1 MKIALV
7 ACGLEHIQR
16 GFESFTREL
25 FDNYKEADTEV
36 HLYKGSGKKIPNEI
50 VITPLRRSSLL
61 LKLLKP
67 TSKGIYYRYKIE
79 CFTFAFM
86 MLPHLIKHKYD
97 LILFSDNELGK
108 ALLILRRIFKL
119 RCKILFSNGAPW
131 HAGECKIYDGV
142 QEVTKAMQE
151 KNIAD
156 GVDKS
161 RSWFVPYGIAVRNYN
176 FSQLNKESLKQHF
189 NVPAGAT
196 VILSLSALKFSHKRL
211 DWLIKEYAQL
221 KGNYFLIMAGG
232 EDEETPGVK
241 KLAGQMLQAGS
252 YSFMTVPYSEVVKL
266 LAIAD
271 VMVST
276 SLSEA
281 FGRVLLEA
289 TVAKVPVL
297 AHPHYAAKEIIAHT
311 ASYVNMEKEGELAG
325 MMVAIN
331 KDADL
336 RNEIIEKNYSYS
348 IEHFDWS
355 NVNQQYKAMYE
366 GVLKSS
372 VNES

>member
-25 FDNYKEADTEV
+25 FDNYTDANTEV
-36 HLYKGSGKKIPNEI
+36 HLFKGSGKKVRNEI
-50 VITPLRRSSLL
+50 IIRSLRKDFFPL
-61 LKLLKP
+61 KIFKP
-67 TSKGIYYRYKIE
+67 TSKGLYYRYKVE
-79 CFTFAFM
+79 CFTFAFL
-86 MLPHLIKHKYD
+86 MLPYLIKRKYD
-97 LILFSDNELGK
+97 LIHFSDNELGK
-108 ALLILRRIFKL
+108 ALLILRKIFRL
-119 RCKILFSNGAPW
+119 RFKILFSNGAPW

-156 GVDKS
+156 GVDRS
-161 RSWFVPYGIAVRNYN
+161 RSWFVPYGIAVSNYE
-176 FSQLNKESLKQHF
+176 FSQLNKQELKTYF
-189 NVPAGAT
+189 KVPAGAT

-232 EDEETPGVK
+232 EDEETPAVK
-241 KLAGQMLQAGS
+241 KMAADLLASGS
-252 YSFMTVPYSEVVKL
+252 YSFMTVAYNEVVKL
-266 LAIAD
+266 LAISD

-289 TVAKVPVL
+289 TAAKVPVL
-297 AHPHYAAKEIIAHT
+297 SHPHYAAKEIIAHSV
-311 ASYVNMEKEGELAG
+311 SYVNMEKQGELAG
-325 MMVAIN
+325 MLRTISN
-331 KDADL
+331 NADL
-336 RNEIIEKNYSYS
+336 RKEMVEKNYSYS
-348 IEHFDWS
+348 VEHFDWK
-355 NVNQQYKAMYE
+355 NLNREYKVMYE
-366 GVLKSS
+366 GLLKRR
-372 VNES
+372 VNEN